1 MYIKLIFKNAKR
13 SARDYLV
20 YIVTLT
26 ICATLFYSFLSVSSR
41 YYKPDIGSDYKFT
54 LLGDSMKLAICTVT
68 LILLFL
74 IWFVNNYMLRCRQ
87 KNLPFRQFWEWRPK
101 RLEGF
106 SLPRH
111 LSWEYALSGWAL
123 SSVWS
128 AHSLLLQCCSP
139 PMEKATS
146 RHGHSF
152 QTPYCSPCSFLS

>member
-74 IWFVNNYMLRCRQ
+74 IWDLHDYQQR
-87 KNLPFRQFWEWRPK
+87 
-101 RLEGF
+101 
-106 SLPRH
+106 SLQMKLAVH
-111 LSWEYALSGWAL
+111 EILG
-123 SSVWS
+123 
-128 AHSLLLQCCSP
+128 
-139 PMEKATS
+139 MED
-146 RHGHSF
+146 
-152 QTPYCSPCSFLS
+152 

>member
-87 KNLPFRQFWEWRPK
+87 KEFAVQD
-101 RLEGF
+101 
-106 SLPRH
+106 
-111 LSWEYALSGWAL
+111 
-123 SSVWS
+123 
-128 AHSLLLQCCSP
+128 
-139 PMEKATS
+139 
-146 RHGHSF
+146 
-152 QTPYCSPCSFLS
+152 